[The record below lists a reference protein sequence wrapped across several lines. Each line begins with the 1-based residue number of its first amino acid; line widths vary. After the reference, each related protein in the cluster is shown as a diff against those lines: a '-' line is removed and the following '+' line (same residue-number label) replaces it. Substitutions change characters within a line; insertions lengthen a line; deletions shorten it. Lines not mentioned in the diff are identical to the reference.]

1 FDIATV
7 EFQVQIVSDKIHTRE
22 RERIVVVHTILFLF
36 HFCMFHQPEIFM
48 SFLQLDMVQ
57 HSVWFDQDL
66 GRTISK
72 TYGIMASM
80 VIAFDDFG
88 FGTWIY
94 DNDIF
99 GIIKF
104 LLLTHD
110 KMDQVDRL
118 LTYNVS

>member
-1 FDIATV
+1 
-7 EFQVQIVSDKIHTRE
+7 
-22 RERIVVVHTILFLF
+22 
-36 HFCMFHQPEIFM
+36 MFHQPEIFM

-99 GIIKF
+99 GNIKF
-104 LLLTHD
+104 LLLTPD

-118 LTYNVS
+118 FNFDVSWHIDIDATGKQCRVHGQERIGPVVPGF